1 MRTETLKLI
10 AETLADIGVNYEFG
24 EWSSDIVKDPY
35 WVGSYTE
42 SESMTEDGLQ
52 ETTFTLDGFSKNSWL
67 EIQRDKEKIEKLF
80 SNLTAIT
87 ESGSGVAVLY
97 ANAMN
102 IPTGDSAFKRIQI
115 NLSVKEW
122 SVDI

>member
-10 AETLADIGVNYEFG
+10 AENLADIGVNYEFG
-24 EWSSDIVKDPY
+24 EWSSDIVKYPY